1 MRIDKI
7 SAYTRIKKLCHISWL
22 ACVCSCVSILIF
34 FFKLLFLLF
43 VPQPTLAIL
52 EGTVSLTRW
61 LSLRLH
67 NFDPKVTGSF
77 VWTKMDFPRPS
88 AKVAVVISFALAF
101 ECTSFERK
109 TMIFCFRFLKFLPTV
124 KRVRSFNI
132 AKPFLFS
139 SNGLVVKA
147 LDF

>member
-7 SAYTRIKKLCHISWL
+7 SAYARIKKLCHMSWL
-22 ACVCSCVSILIF
+22 ACVCSCVSFLNF

-77 VWTKMDFPRPS
+77 VWTKMHFPRPS

-101 ECTSFERK
+101 ECSSFERK
-109 TMIFCFRFLKFLPTV
+109 TMIFCFRFLKFFAHRKKSMFFQYSKT
-124 KRVRSFNI
+124 FFI
-132 AKPFLFS
+132 F
-139 SNGLVVKA
+139 
-147 LDF
+147 